1 MNNRILKIALALMAG
16 LTFTACTND
25 EVADNN
31 TLPEGKYPLE
41 IGSVS
46 IAGAEDSQTR
56 LTESSDGMSS
66 SFASG
71 DQISVKIGSG
81 TAGTYKYSGS
91 SFTAVTPA
99 YWQNTK
105 SATVTAWYP
114 TDKTIDLSDQSKGL
128 KYVLYAT
135 KSNVTY
141 SSSASLS
148 FSHKLAKVRIKAE
161 KCEGYNGNFD
171 VTKVQVKSYKTCT
184 VNSGNTPS
192 GSSEDY
198 ITMHKNGN
206 YYEANLVPG
215 TFSKSSAIKIV
226 ADGNT
231 FTGNL
236 SSDMTLAGGKIYTI
250 GITVKDYKEVNVN
263 DITGDTYTVS
273 GKVTLIGDGT
283 TQKTLKLVVEGGS
296 ELTLNNL
303 NITSEGNNA
312 TIECQGN
319 ATIKLVGSNT
329 VTNSSRAGIIV
340 NSASDTPS
348 CTLTIDGDDDS
359 SLSVTSA
366 YKNASS
372 PFYHAAI
379 GATNGANIT
388 INGGIITANAS
399 AKDCPSPGIGS
410 AGPNNTCGTITING
424 GTIVAKG
431 GTNYPSAI
439 GCANMGNCGE
449 IIINGGNV
457 TATANSTFPS
467 IGQGGSEYYYSGN
480 ITIGKGAVVTVNKGI
495 KAGGSNTVTIKA
507 GATVN
512 NTKYTSDTT
521 GDISAN

>member
-1 MNNRILKIALALMAG
+1 MNKKKTIKAAAIVCIVHCALCINL
-16 LTFTACTND
+16 ACTND

-46 IAGAEDSQTR
+46 IEDSQTR
-56 LTESSDGMSS
+56 VAENSDGMSS

-71 DQISVKIGSG
+71 DLISVQIGSG
-81 TAGTYKYSGS
+81 DAGTYKYDGSG
-91 SFTAVTPA
+91 FTAVTSA

-114 TDKTIDLSDQSKGL
+114 TSETIDLSDQSSGL
-128 KYVLYAT
+128 AYVLYAT
-135 KSNVTY
+135 TSNVTY
-141 SSSASLS
+141 GSSASLS

-198 ITMHKNGN
+198 ITMHKNGD
-206 YYEANLVPG
+206 YWEANLVPG
-215 TFSKSSAIKIV
+215 TLSKSESVKIV
-226 ADGNT
+226 ADGTT

-236 SSDMTLAGGKIYTI
+236 SSIMTLEGGKIYTI

-283 TQKTLKLVVEGGS
+283 TQKTLKLVVEAGS

-329 VTNSSRAGIIV
+329 VTNSSRAGILV
-340 NSASDTPS
+340 TSG
-348 CTLTIDGDDDS
+348 TLTIDGDDNS

-366 YKNASS
+366 RKNASS

-388 INGGIITANAS
+388 INGGKITANAS

-424 GTIVAKG
+424 GTIVAMG
-431 GTNYPSAI
+431 GTDTSSAI
-439 GCANMGNCGE
+439 GGANWAGCGE

-457 TATANSTFPS
+457 TAIANSTCPS
-467 IGQGGSEYYYSGN
+467 IGQGSSQNYSGN
-480 ITIGKGAVVTVNKGI
+480 ITIGKDAVVTVNKGI
-495 KAGGSNTVTIKA
+495 SAGGSNTVTVKA